1 MNILDNMLFVV
12 VLVVLGSITGAVAA
26 QVGISSQIRKDCG
39 QMKMFRI
46 MDTVY
51 KCEEWKK

>member
-1 MNILDNMLFVV
+1 MLFVV